1 MNHAFLIADSFLAL
15 LAVVINFIFVILVL
29 VRTSRTDVYK
39 TFFFICFSVM
49 YWNLSEFM
57 RYTTGRPYWFYLSRI
72 GSAFIPALMF
82 HFIMALVRPNQK
94 NTRWTA
100 PPYFFSCLLALI
112 SFVSLFHSGTQ
123 KHAGD
128 AYWDM
133 AYFLSFGPFFLSG
146 LYMLIDAIR
155 ATRSEDE
162 KSRLRY
168 VMIADIIGLIA
179 VTTDHAQTLKIP
191 VPPLG
196 HLGSVIYSSI
206 LAVGIFKHKAAYDV
220 LAQMREN
227 LGALSEMAA
236 GIAHEIR
243 NPLSSLK
250 GASNLLKSE
259 LKDHDHAEG
268 REYLNI
274 ITEEID
280 QLNNILTNFQYFTKP
295 LKIEKEPLPLN
306 EVILKTIKLA
316 EIDTPELSIR
326 SQLSGE
332 VGMVRAD
339 ASLLKQ
345 VFLNLIKNAADACD
359 PEGEL
364 IIQTECDPHW
374 VTISF
379 SDNGPGIQ
387 PNLLDH
393 IFEPFFTTKT
403 SGVGVGLAIS
413 RKIIEAH
420 GGRIEAVNVLPKGTR
435 FSILLPRGE

>member
-15 LAVVINFIFVILVL
+15 LAVVINSVFAALVIF
-29 VRTSRTDVYK
+29 RTTKTIVYRT
-39 TFFFICFSVM
+39 FLLICTATII
-49 YWNLSEFM
+49 WNLGDFM
-57 RYTTGRPYWFYLSRI
+57 VYATSSQGWFYFSLI
-72 GSAFIPALMF
+72 GTAMLPVLMF
-82 HFIMALVRPNQK
+82 HFISTLVKPQQERPLLLIPVYLYSGFLASSSPLAIV
-94 NTRWTA
+94 NTEIRQFVDGFAWNVC
-100 PPYFFSCLLALI
+100 YLALLVPVFLWSI
-112 SFVSLFHSGTQ
+112 VTLSKSMRQ
-123 KHAGD
+123 AG
-128 AYWDM
+128 
-133 AYFLSFGPFFLSG
+133 
-146 LYMLIDAIR
+146 
-155 ATRSEDE
+155 EDE
-162 KSRLRY
+162 KERLQY
-168 VMIADIIGLIA
+168 VFIA
-179 VTTDHAQTLKIP
+179 VVIGVLTGLTDLVQILGIS
-191 VPPLG
+191 VPSLG
-196 HLGSVIYSSI
+196 HLGTVVYSTV
-206 LAVGIFKHKAAYDV
+206 LAIGVFKHRAAYDV

-364 IIQTECDPHW
+364 IIQTECDPHC

-435 FSILLPRGE
+435 FSILLPKEG